1 MGDLMS
7 TPEYFFDTDLAVHS
21 WREVAA
27 CNNRT
32 DVSFFPMPDDLV
44 AINAAKAVCTA
55 CPVADEC
62 LQFAIETNQPDGIWG
77 GMTSKERARIRR
89 EWLKELRRAS

>member
-1 MGDLMS
+1 MS

-32 DVSFFPMPDDLV
+32 DVSFFPMPDDLG
-44 AINAAKAVCTA
+44 AINEAKAVCED
-55 CPVADEC
+55 CPVVDDC

-77 GMTSKERARIRR
+77 GLTVKERARVRR
-89 EWLKELRRAS
+89 KWLEELRRAS